1 MLHKL
6 PRFLSYLLPRTTHKE
21 PVAHNFLNTRGS
33 VTKKWREFCS
43 TGLLFGLLA
52 PSADDLLKDARS
64 VRPRA
69 QQRAADLLRWAV
81 KSCCRMVSKGRVK
94 SLGIIIRRVMRSE
107 SVIRDPG
114 LAPEGHKKID
124 WAARHSPV
132 LNAVRDKYLKDG
144 SLKGLGVGV
153 ALPVEAKT
161 AYLTVVLAEAGA
173 EVALASPGPF
183 FVQDDVAAALA
194 GRGVTVYAS
203 SQNPPEEA
211 DRELER
217 GLDRALDGKP
227 AVLIDDRAG
236 LVRLVHTTRRNPL
249 GGVRGA
255 SEETTSGG
263 AKLVAMEGE
272 GVLEFPVI
280 AANDA
285 RCKYLFDNRYGTGQS
300 TLTAIMQ
307 NTNLMVGGKRIVVL
321 GYGWCGKGIAR
332 YAAGLGARVTV
343 CEVDPVRGLE
353 AYADGF
359 DVLPALEAA
368 KIGEVFITA
377 TGSTDVLTADRFERM
392 PDGAILANAGGVDV
406 EIDVEGLRRTSS
418 DVREVRR
425 NVEEFT
431 TSDGRKL
438 HLVGRGMVVNLTA
451 GDGHPIEIMDLT
463 FAIQALCAHHL
474 AREHSA
480 MENRVHLLPKEID
493 DEVARIKLDAV
504 GMGVD
509 ALTPEQ
515 ERFLAG
521 WREGGCYD

>member
-1 MLHKL
+1 MH
-6 PRFLSYLLPRTTHKE
+6 RD
-21 PVAHNFLNTRGS
+21 
-33 VTKKWREFCS
+33 
-43 TGLLFGLLA
+43 
-52 PSADDLLKDARS
+52 SA
-64 VRPRA
+64 V
-69 QQRAADLLRWAV
+69 
-81 KSCCRMVSKGRVK
+81 
-94 SLGIIIRRVMRSE
+94 
-107 SVIRDPG
+107 RDPG
-114 LAPEGHKKID
+114 LAPDGHKKID
-124 WAARHSPV
+124 WAAEHSPV
-132 LNAVRDKYLKDG
+132 LNIVRDKYLKDG
-144 SLKGLGVGV
+144 TFDGLGVGV
-153 ALPVEAKT
+153 ALPIEAKT

-173 EVALASPGPF
+173 DVAVASPGPF

-194 GRGVTVYAS
+194 ERGVTVYAS

-217 GLDRALDGKP
+217 VLDQALDSKP

-236 LVRLVHTTRRNPL
+236 LVRLVHTTRRNLL

-255 SEETTSGG
+255 SEETTSG
-263 AKLVAMEGE
+263 VARYRAMQQE
-272 GVLEFPVI
+272 GVLEIPCI

-307 NTNLMVGGKRIVVL
+307 NTNLMVGGKRVVVL

-377 TGSTDVLTADRFERM
+377 TGSREVLTGEHFERM
-392 PDGAILANAGGVDV
+392 RDGAILANAGAVDL
-406 EIDVEGLRRTSS
+406 EIGTASLATAAMK
-418 DVREVRR
+418 VREVRR
-425 NVEEFT
+425 NVEEFAMP
-431 TSDGRKL
+431 DGRRL
-438 HLVGRGMVVNLTA
+438 YLIGRGMVVNLTA
-451 GDGHPIEIMDLT
+451 GDGHPVEIMDLT

-474 AREHSA
+474 ANNHSS
-480 MENRVHLLPKEID
+480 MESRVHLLPQEID

-509 ALTPEQ
+509 TLTPEQ
-515 ERFLAG
+515 EQFLAS
-521 WREGGCYD
+521 WRE